1 MVQYHVTLMAREEG
15 EYETSAQPQSGW
27 LRYIYIF
34 IHISNNVKLK
44 IFHSMHSI
52 IVLSFF
58 LFKGYVLYYL

>member
-1 MVQYHVTLMAREEG
+1 MKLVLNPKVAG
-15 EYETSAQPQSGW
+15 FA
-27 LRYIYIF
+27 IYIF